1 MTSSRSATPETGR
14 AHGPASRNSSSGPT
28 RRLRWARPWSRCRA
42 WSRGATSASARPGSA
57 SRPGRCPSG
66 GSTSSPRGRATRSR
80 RCTRSKRWSRSC
92 VTATRPGC
100 CARAA
105 PRPTSSSARGSRA
118 SSRWRASRHNSR
130 FPSSRRWRSSLKR
143 TAATRPEAE
152 LLRCCARTRL
162 DDGTAERLATLLR
175 SSLDWEWLLRN
186 AHAHGLLPLLYRHL
200 RSTPDSVP
208 AEIRGALREGFE
220 ANAQRALRLTAELLR
235 LHDQLASRGVTVI
248 PYKGPVLAAS
258 VYGDLALRP
267 FRDLDF
273 LVQRHDADRA
283 ERVLAAEGYR
293 PLYGLTPEQEKVFR
307 AATCESA
314 FSRNGDIVE
323 LHWAF
328 GPRDFPL
335 ALEVEAVR
343 TRLEPVAIGTT
354 RMDTLCADDLLVVL
368 CAHGAKHLWER
379 LEWICDV
386 AELLRSTPGLDL
398 DGGLE
403 RARDLG
409 VHRMVLL
416 ALRLARD
423 LLDAP
428 LPDTVARRAQAD
440 AAGARLAAQVQSAVF
455 PHVPSPPPDRAGLS
469 PFPLR
474 APERWRDLPRYC
486 ARGRFTPTL
495 GDWAWLRLPDALY
508 PLYYVVRPIR
518 LVVKYGARLI
528 RGARESLQSLPK

>member
-162 DDGTAERLATLLR
+162 DDGTAERIATLLR
-175 SSLDWEWLLRN
+175 SSLDWEWLLRS
-186 AHAHGLLPLLYRHL
+186 AHPPGLLPLLYRHL
-200 RSTPDSVP
+200 GSRPDSVP

-220 ANAQRALRLTAELLR
+220 ANARRALRLTAELLR
-235 LHDQLASRGVTVI
+235 LHDQLTSRGVTVI
-248 PYKGPVLAAS
+248 PYKGPVFAAS

-283 ERVLAAEGYR
+283 EHVLAAAGYR
-293 PLYGLTPEQEKVFR
+293 PLYGLTPEQEKAFR

-328 GPRDFPL
+328 GPRAFPTPWRVAPRPTARWL
-335 ALEVEAVR
+335 GLPPRCDRRCSVTHQTCHR
-343 TRLEPVAIGTT
+343 T
-354 RMDTLCADDLLVVL
+354 
-368 CAHGAKHLWER
+368 
-379 LEWICDV
+379 
-386 AELLRSTPGLDL
+386 
-398 DGGLE
+398 
-403 RARDLG
+403 
-409 VHRMVLL
+409 
-416 ALRLARD
+416 
-423 LLDAP
+423 AP
-428 LPDTVARRAQAD
+428 
-440 AAGARLAAQVQSAVF
+440 S
-455 PHVPSPPPDRAGLS
+455 
-469 PFPLR
+469 
-474 APERWRDLPRYC
+474 
-486 ARGRFTPTL
+486 
-495 GDWAWLRLPDALY
+495 
-508 PLYYVVRPIR
+508 
-518 LVVKYGARLI
+518 
-528 RGARESLQSLPK
+528 